1 MSGFAPAALLRT
13 VEERNESGQ
22 TTLTQ
27 NSLVLP
33 ALASASSRKG
43 RRIVV
48 TRNAL
53 PHSGDMPATFGSL

>member
-1 MSGFAPAALLRT
+1 M
-13 VEERNESGQ
+13 
-22 TTLTQ
+22 
-27 NSLVLP
+27 LP

-53 PHSGDMPATFGSL
+53 PHSGDMPATFGSMQSGVDNFSKDNKNN